1 MLIMIMIVMFIGK
14 TEYLQSLQIIFL
26 VDLDHHVVGD
36 GDGNGNA
43 GDGDSNDDAGRPAH
57 GIMYHQGDGGDG
69 NADEILTSSSL
80 LKLRKVSFREPR
92 FTPD

>member
-43 GDGDSNDDAGRPAH
+43 GDGDSNDD
-57 GIMYHQGDGGDG
+57 GDGDDSGDG